1 MAVHDARR
9 YLLLFSS
16 YYFVAYIPWG
26 VYVPYVPLF
35 FQRAARNSGFL
46 GQSPSNFEYMRSAF

>member
-1 MAVHDARR
+1 
-9 YLLLFSS
+9 LLLFSS